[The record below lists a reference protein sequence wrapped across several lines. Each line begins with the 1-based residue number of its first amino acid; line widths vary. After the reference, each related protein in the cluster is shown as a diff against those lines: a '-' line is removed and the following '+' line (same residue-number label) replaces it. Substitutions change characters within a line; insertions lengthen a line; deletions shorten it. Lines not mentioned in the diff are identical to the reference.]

1 MDKLREICSKTFTP
15 EEMQTLDRAIEFTKQ
30 VHAHQ
35 TRHSGEPYY
44 THPENVA
51 IMLAN
56 MGMDSHTILAG
67 LMHDVIE
74 DGKDITY
81 EKLAS
86 MFGQDI
92 AGMVDGVTK
101 LTKTGKNE
109 MISRE
114 DIQAESFRKM
124 FLAIANDIRVV
135 IIKLND
141 RLHNMR
147 TLQYCS
153 EEKQIRKARETL
165 DIYAPLAHRFGMGAM
180 KCELEDLCM
189 KYLWPEEYKKLEQ
202 AMIPYQEER
211 MHTLNKA
218 MEEIEKALKEAG
230 IEATLSGRP
239 KHFYSIYKKTVRQQ
253 KTIDEIYDLIAIRVI
268 VNTVNDCYATLGIIH
283 SLWKPMP
290 GRFKDYIAMPKTNM
304 YRSLHTTLFSNDG
317 MGMPFEVQIRT
328 PEMHKTADY
337 GRAAHWMY
345 KEGRNSPDDL
355 DSKLAW
361 LREALSLEADSNTTR
376 EFIENIRKDFFG
388 DYVYVLT
395 PQGKIIDLVTGST
408 PIDFAYRI
416 HSNVGN
422 HVQHAKVNG
431 ALVRLDYKLKNN
443 DVVEIIT
450 SPNATPSYDWLKI
463 AKTQQAKAKIRTWFK
478 KANREENIQR
488 GKDMLSEALKRQGA
502 QLGDFTGKKEY
513 FEDILKKFNMSDLDD
528 VYASIGY
535 GGITTGQV
543 TNKLLE
549 QAKKEAKAAAA
560 AERLERLEEEQQSRP
575 ENRNNGKGVIVE
587 GDTGMVVRFARCCT
601 PLPGDDIIG
610 YVTRGRGVSIHRRDC
625 PNIEDLL
632 MDPERVVKAEWA
644 NNAKSSY
651 TATIQVVADERTGLL
666 MDVSQV
672 LAGMNISITAMTA
685 KVDKANQNIIQI
697 QLSFDVSSTEQL
709 NNIIKSMRK
718 VRSVKE
724 VYRVNQ

>member
-304 YRSLHTTLFSNDG
+304 YRSLHTTLFCNDG

-328 PEMHKTADY
+328 PEMHKAAEY
-337 GRAAHWMY
+337 GIAAHWMY